1 MNPLSK
7 LGVVLFASVLLISC
21 SKSDQPAQTGDT
33 GASHG
38 SSVQINGAGST
49 FVNPIMSKWAAEYAT
64 YHPDVHV
71 NYTAIGSGAGIQ
83 QVTQGTIDFGATD
96 GPMTDE
102 QLAGSKVGRII
113 HIPVIMGATVAAY
126 NLPGFTGELK
136 LTPRELA
143 DIFLG
148 KITTW
153 NDPAI
158 VKSNPGAQLP
168 STNILVV
175 HRSDGSGTTYIWTD
189 YLSKVSPEWKTKVG
203 INTSVSWPLG
213 IGAKGNDGVAGMVRQ
228 TPGALGYVEMTY
240 ADQNGIPYAS
250 IQNAAGHFIRPTPEG
265 VTAAAESAT
274 VPADFRY
281 SLTNQPGASAYPI
294 AGTTWLLLPV
304 QAKDK
309 ARGAALLEFTKWVLG
324 QGQDSAPALHYARLP
339 ATLVARVQ
347 QSLGQIQ

>member
-1 MNPLSK
+1 MNLSK
-7 LGVVLFASVLLISC
+7 LGVVLLAGVLLTSC
-21 SKSDQPAQTGDT
+21 SKSDQPAQTGHS
-33 GASHG
+33 GANQG
-38 SSVQINGAGST
+38 SGVQINGAGST
-49 FVNPIMSKWAAEYAT
+49 FVNPIMSKWAGDYAT
-64 YHPDVHV
+64 SHPDVHV
-71 NYTAIGSGAGIQ
+71 NYVAIGSGAGIQ

-113 HIPVIMGATVAAY
+113 HVPVIMGATVAAY

-148 KITTW
+148 RITTW

-158 VKSNPGAQLP
+158 VKSNPGAHLP
-168 STNILVV
+168 GTNILVV

-189 YLSKVSPEWKTKVG
+189 YLSKVDPEWKTKVG
-203 INTSVSWPLG
+203 NNTSVSWPAG
-213 IGAKGNDGVAGMVRQ
+213 IGAKGNDGIAGMVRQ

-281 SLTNQPGASAYPI
+281 SLTNAAGASAYPI

-324 QGQDSAPALHYARLP
+324 PGQDSAPALHYARLP
-339 ATLVARVQ
+339 AILVTRAQ